1 MPLVGTG
8 CKCLLPC
15 EQEHCLTCKPPRAH
29 FSTGLSVLKS
39 NNIQVTPFVVDA
51 VFFCFSAAY
60 TIQIFA
66 APLPQH
72 ILTRT
77 KQLAPYKQEREMAK
91 KSASAPKAA
100 KKGAK
105 KSSRKPKRSWN
116 VYINRS
122 LKSINKAVGISGKA
136 MKIVNSFVNDVFVRV
151 ATEAANLAR
160 VNKKKT
166 LGSREVQTAVRLV
179 LPAELAKHAMAEGTK
194 AIAKVSA

>member
-1 MPLVGTG
+1 
-8 CKCLLPC
+8 
-15 EQEHCLTCKPPRAH
+15 
-29 FSTGLSVLKS
+29 
-39 NNIQVTPFVVDA
+39 
-51 VFFCFSAAY
+51 
-60 TIQIFA
+60 
-66 APLPQH
+66 
-72 ILTRT
+72 
-77 KQLAPYKQEREMAK
+77 MAK

-151 ATEAANLAR
+151 ASEAANLAR

-166 LGSREVQTAVRLV
+166 LGSREVQTGAPCRACEARHGRGNQGHRQGVRL
-179 LPAELAKHAMAEGTK
+179 ECG
-194 AIAKVSA
+194 